1 MSRVS
6 LTTIDNPYSP
16 VDEFKKW
23 YMYDILEAKTVKELG
38 LTQGCCEILASRA
51 YTSDQFTEEEN
62 DQIIEETIDEIIEE
76 DIFGVY
82 KKLIH
87 EPPKKA

>member
-1 MSRVS
+1 MSKVS

-23 YMYDILEAKTVKELG
+23 YMYDILESKPIKELG

-62 DQIIEETIDEIIEE
+62 NEIIEETIDEIIAE
-76 DIFGVY
+76 DIFSVY
-82 KKLIH
+82 KKLVH
-87 EPPKKA
+87 DQPKNA